1 MCLLFEKIPGYKWN
15 PGKPTMAGVA
25 VYYAVLFLMIA
36 MSAKVSKS
44 RTHKK
49 GGRSSYIFK
58 LFPVVCGVI
67 MLLVVISIHPS
78 RRNTADFL
86 YVGQGSCC
94 ILTADNG
101 GVYMFDCGSTS
112 RSSVGKYVLK
122 PFLKYHGIKKI
133 DAVFLSH
140 ADEDHVNG
148 AIELLQNKNAWGIE
162 VGDVFVTE
170 QMMDDDSDMIR
181 NLLSQCNA
189 SDISKPEN
197 PSMRYMQSGIIFTSG
212 DAKLLCLHP
221 APDYI
226 PEDPNS
232 ASECFLVTFGDKA
245 KTTLL
250 LTGDV
255 QGTGETAL
263 TQNLS
268 SLADAH
274 SVDILVVSHHG
285 SSHSTTDEFL
295 NVAKPRLAI
304 ISCGE
309 NNRYGHP
316 HTETLGRL
324 KKHGA
329 HILRTDTSGQITI
342 YIKNNKLRVKLFTG

>member
-1 MCLLFEKIPGYKWN
+1 M
-15 PGKPTMAGVA
+15 
-25 VYYAVLFLMIA
+25 
-36 MSAKVSKS
+36 
-44 RTHKK
+44 
-49 GGRSSYIFK
+49 
-58 LFPVVCGVI
+58 
-67 MLLVVISIHPS
+67 
-78 RRNTADFL
+78 
-86 YVGQGSCC
+86 
-94 ILTADNG
+94 
-101 GVYMFDCGSTS
+101 
-112 RSSVGKYVLK
+112 LK

-133 DAVFLSH
+133 NAVFLSH

-162 VGDVFVTE
+162 VGDVFVTK
-170 QMMDDDSDMIR
+170 QMMDDDSDMMR
-181 NLLSQCNA
+181 NLLSQCNT
-189 SDISKPEN
+189 SEISKPGN

-212 DAKLLCLHP
+212 DTKLLCLHP

-255 QGTGETAL
+255 QETGETAL
-263 TQNLS
+263 TQNLTDVLYGRYPNAFNGAVTDS
-268 SLADAH
+268 IAGSTP

-295 NVAKPRLAI
+295 NVANPRLAI

-316 HTETLGRL
+316 HTETLDRL

-342 YIKNNKLRVKLFTG
+342 YIKNNKLRVKLFTN